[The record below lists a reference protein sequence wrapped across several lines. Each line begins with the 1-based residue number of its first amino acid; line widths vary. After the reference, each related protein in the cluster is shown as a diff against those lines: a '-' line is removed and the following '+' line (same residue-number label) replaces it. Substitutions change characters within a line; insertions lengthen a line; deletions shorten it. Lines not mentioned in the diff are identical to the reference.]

1 MKTNSISDERDQ
13 KAESIHEAINIV
25 LRDQGVNF
33 NPRADDLGDEIDDF
47 VELVLDFSE
56 GKQDDDQFNHGIGL
70 CNDEQMPDNICG
82 Q

>member
-13 KAESIHEAINIV
+13 QAERLFGAIYAVFVDHKLKIDPFAN
-25 LRDQGVNF
+25 
-33 NPRADDLGDEIDDF
+33 DLGDEVDDF